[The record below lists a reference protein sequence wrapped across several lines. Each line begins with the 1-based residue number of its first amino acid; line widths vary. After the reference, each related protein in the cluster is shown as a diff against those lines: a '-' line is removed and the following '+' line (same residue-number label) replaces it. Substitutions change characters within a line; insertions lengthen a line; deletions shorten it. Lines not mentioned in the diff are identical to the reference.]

1 MLCGTTNGKENKSYQ
16 MQKTSTAFEF
26 LLIKAAT
33 ESSQGG
39 LQFTRLRYILNNSHK
54 IFVINTFKG

>member
-1 MLCGTTNGKENKSYQ
+1 VEQQMGKENKSYQ

-39 LQFTRLRYILNNSHK
+39 LQFTRLRYILNNSHN
-54 IFVINTFKG
+54 FCHQYL